1 MRTLVWLRSDLR
13 TRDNSA
19 LHRAARE
26 SEQGIVC
33 VYVISPEAWRAHD
46 VAPVRVD
53 FVLRT
58 LARLSSDLGALEMP
72 LIIETAPREADVP
85 SIILNLARRHDC
97 GSVACNYE
105 YEVNESRRDERVR
118 AALGKHNIAFR
129 AHHDQTVIPP
139 AEVRT
144 GEGRFYTV
152 FTPFKKAWLRA
163 LEERGGAAPVAA
175 PRRQAALSILGSP
188 VPERLEGFESTI
200 DPALWPA
207 GESHAIKMMREFCAQ
222 RIGDYAERRD
232 FPGEPGTSRL
242 SAYLAV
248 GAISPRQCLAAAM
261 EANAGRADLGAKGP
275 TTWISELVWREFYRH
290 ILVGFPRVCMHRAF
304 RAETERLPWSYDED
318 LFTKWT
324 TGQTGYPIVDAAM
337 RQLLQTGW
345 MHNRLRMITAMFLT
359 KDLFMDWR
367 WGEKHFMRHLIDGDL
382 AQNNGGWQWSAST
395 GTDAAPYFRI
405 FNPFSQSR
413 RFDPTGTFIRRY
425 VPELAAL
432 NDEDIHEPS
441 AMPGL
446 LRSGLDYPAPIVD
459 HGAARDRVIRA
470 FKRLAEAR

>member
-13 TRDNSA
+13 TRDNTA
-19 LHRAARE
+19 LHMASKE
-26 SEQGIVC
+26 SDAGVVC

-58 LARLSSDLGALEMP
+58 LAKVSADLEALQIP
-72 LIIETAPREADVP
+72 LIIETAAREADVP
-85 SIILNLARRHDC
+85 AIILNLAKKHDC
-97 GSVACNYE
+97 DAVACNIE

-118 AALGKHNIAFR
+118 TTLAQNGVAFR
-129 AHHDQTVIPP
+129 ARHDQTVIPP
-139 AEVRT
+139 AEIRT

-152 FTPFKKAWLRA
+152 FTPFKKAWLRS
-163 LEERGGAAPVAA
+163 LEERGGAPPVPA
-175 PRRQAALSILGSP
+175 PRKQAPTSIPSSP
-188 VPERLEGFESTI
+188 VPERVPGFDSTV

-207 GESHAIKMMREFCAQ
+207 GEAHALMMLREFCAQ
-222 RIGDYAERRD
+222 RIGDYADRRD

-242 SAYLAV
+242 SAHLAV

-261 EANAGRADLGAKGP
+261 GANAGKADSGAKGP
-275 TTWISELVWREFYRH
+275 STWISELVWREFYRH

-304 RAETERLPWSYDED
+304 RAETDRLPWSYDEE
-318 LFTKWT
+318 LFNKWT
-324 TGQTGYPIVDAAM
+324 RGQTGYPIVDAAM

-359 KDLFMDWR
+359 KDLFIDWR
-367 WGEKHFMRHLIDGDL
+367 WGEQHFMRHLIDGDL

-413 RFDPTGTFIRRY
+413 KFDHTGAFIRRY
-425 VPELAAL
+425 VPELADL
-432 NDEDIHEPS
+432 HDEDIHEPS
-441 AMPGL
+441 ALPAL
-446 LRSGLDYPAPIVD
+446 LRSGLDYPEPIVD
-459 HGAARDRVIRA
+459 HGAARDRVIGA
-470 FKRLAEAR
+470 FKRLAAEC